1 MRFCFVRRCLDAC
14 RCRVPGF
21 GAFLLG
27 EVRGGDPG
35 NITGGFSALAR
46 LGCETVTVIAFFF
59 FSFAGWDEWMGA
71 CDV

>member
-1 MRFCFVRRCLDAC
+1 MYVMYVRMYVCRHLVLRFCFVRRCLDAC

-35 NITGGFSALAR
+35 NVTGGFFSLA
-46 LGCETVTVIAFFF
+46 
-59 FSFAGWDEWMGA
+59 
-71 CDV
+71 